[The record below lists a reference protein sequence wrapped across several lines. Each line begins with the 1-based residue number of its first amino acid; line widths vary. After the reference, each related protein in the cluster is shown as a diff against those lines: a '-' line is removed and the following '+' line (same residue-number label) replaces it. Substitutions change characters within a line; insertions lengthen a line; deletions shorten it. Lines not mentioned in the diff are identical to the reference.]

1 MAKNKAVLKSKTY
14 KVNKEKLKINFN
26 ENSLEIEGNRINFFK
41 IVEKIFEILRLI
53 NNFSTWLNYIQK

>member
-1 MAKNKAVLKSKTY
+1 MGKNKSVLKSKTY
-14 KVNKEKLKINFN
+14 KVNKEKLKINFK
-26 ENSLEIEGNRINFFK
+26 ENNLEIEGNRINFFK